1 MAQGHKLVT
10 PSKKLQGK
18 RKMQETEHAETPTE
32 ANKFRPME
40 AEASAVQ
47 AIGQMKLPNFLTKD
61 PTLWFAQ
68 IEGLLHMSRVTA
80 DLSKFY
86 TVITALDAETLQ
98 QVADI
103 AKNPPETGKYDK
115 LKKELISR
123 FSESSEKQLIKL
135 LTGMELSNK
144 KPSQLVREMRTLA
157 GANVSE
163 EALTTLWLQRMP
175 NSVRC
180 ILSACKTTSID
191 ELAEIADRILDNS
204 PVPSYVMTTN
214 ANKSNDKLEARVTT
228 LESSVQQINQQLINI
243 AATLDRLE
251 KRDNS
256 GRDNSRS
263 RSSSCRREKVC
274 YYHIKFGAAATKC
287 SQPCEFGK
295 RKSENRQGN

>member
-1 MAQGHKLVT
+1 
-10 PSKKLQGK
+10 
-18 RKMQETEHAETPTE
+18 
-32 ANKFRPME
+32 
-40 AEASAVQ
+40 
-47 AIGQMKLPNFLTKD
+47 
-61 PTLWFAQ
+61 
-68 IEGLLHMSRVTA
+68 MSRVTA

-135 LTGMELSNK
+135 LTGLELSNK

-251 KRDNS
+251 KRDNR

-263 RSSSCRREKVC
+263 RSSPCRREKVC

-295 RKSENRQGN
+295 RKSDNRQGN